1 VLSSTS
7 RLEPGWD
14 CDCGIGC
21 GYDDVGAECEDE
33 EGVES
38 FMMAAYAIV

>member
-7 RLEPGWD
+7 RLEPAWG
-14 CDCGIGC
+14 DCGIG

-38 FMMAAYAIV
+38 FMTGYAIV